1 MKIVCPSTPGVLTD
15 LAVENSYCEYDIYI
29 SSPWVCNIPWM
40 KKQPRRK
47 LYVLCYDLSE
57 DEASD
62 HSSVN

>member
-1 MKIVCPSTPGVLTD
+1 MLTD

-29 SSPWVCNIPWM
+29 SSPWVCNLPWM

-57 DEASD
+57 DDASD